1 MNTLWSSLDISEET
15 IRLLH
20 GNGITDPTAVQA
32 QAIPLLLGKRDVIAH
47 SQTGSGKTLAYLIP
61 TLQQMDAGNKQVQAV
76 ILAPTQELAM
86 QIVQVARI
94 YGEPLG
100 IRVQPLI
107 GGAALKRQIEKLKE
121 HPQLVI
127 GTPGRIHELLKQRK
141 LKLNA
146 VRTVIIDEADQVFDL
161 GSSRDVEQLLFN
173 TGRERQLAFF
183 SATFPAS
190 MIALERRW
198 MKDPARVE
206 VEPGQRVAASVE
218 HQFIVCDKRDKVE
231 VARKLIR
238 LLNPRSA
245 LLFLNDTDNISNWE
259 SKLSYSGFAV
269 EALYGDADK
278 VKRART
284 LDHFRD
290 GTCQLLLA
298 TDVAAR
304 GWTLKIFRW
313 SSIWTL
319 L

>member
-198 MKDPARVE
+198 MKDPAVLK
-206 VEPGQRVAASVE
+206 SS
-218 HQFIVCDKRDKVE
+218 RD
-231 VARKLIR
+231 
-238 LLNPRSA
+238 
-245 LLFLNDTDNISNWE
+245 
-259 SKLSYSGFAV
+259 SGW
-269 EALYGDADK
+269 
-278 VKRART
+278 
-284 LDHFRD
+284 
-290 GTCQLLLA
+290 QLQ
-298 TDVAAR
+298 
-304 GWTLKIFRW
+304 
-313 SSIWTL
+313 
-319 L
+319 